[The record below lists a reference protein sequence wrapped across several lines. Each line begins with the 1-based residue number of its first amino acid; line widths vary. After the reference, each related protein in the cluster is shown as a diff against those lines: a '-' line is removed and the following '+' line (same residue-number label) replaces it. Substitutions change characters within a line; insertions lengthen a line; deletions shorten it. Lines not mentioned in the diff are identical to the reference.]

1 MINIVLGIHGG
12 IDGDVGGPFFYS
24 RTCCCGASG
33 TSLELPPHFDIWYPR
48 TCNHYT
54 MCKGGFNVTFVK
66 ACDVP
71 WLNPEQPAWSHSP
84 YCQNWDYVRDFT
96 QRLGAGRR
104 MSLTMTSL
112 FCMPIGAGISDKTG
126 RKPMYFFSFMLGVK
140 SLLFNLISSTEWSI
154 RTDPNGI
161 ILYISRFLRRIQRS
175 IAQATT

>member
-71 WLNPEQPAWSHSP
+71 WLNPDQPAWS
-84 YCQNWDYVRDFT
+84 T
-96 QRLGAGRR
+96 QLVGPRTRTALEPINEHRTR
-104 MSLTMTSL
+104 TTLLTS
-112 FCMPIGAGISDKTG
+112 
-126 RKPMYFFSFMLGVK
+126 
-140 SLLFNLISSTEWSI
+140 
-154 RTDPNGI
+154 
-161 ILYISRFLRRIQRS
+161 
-175 IAQATT
+175 QALPV

>member
-71 WLNPEQPAWSHSP
+71 WLNPDQPAWSHSP
-84 YCQNWDYVRDFT
+84 YCQNWDYVRDLFEPGMIEDMFAAYVDVLHGLAASDACWHASPRPT
-96 QRLGAGRR
+96 VTTPRHLESRIRANATDGPQSGGESGGRTR
-104 MSLTMTSL
+104 GQECIENKVY
-112 FCMPIGAGISDKTG
+112 FAFFHPGIFK
-126 RKPMYFFSFMLGVK
+126 K
-140 SLLFNLISSTEWSI
+140 
-154 RTDPNGI
+154 
-161 ILYISRFLRRIQRS
+161 
-175 IAQATT
+175 